1 MRCER
6 CKKTRPTTNS
16 RPDGQYVWR
25 LPEEH
30 QAEQMK
36 VRSQLPN
43 EIAKAQKKIT
53 GMKKR
58 REEVIGNYDGLQ
70 NANQMK
76 PPPDFSGFGSD

>member
-1 MRCER
+1 
-6 CKKTRPTTNS
+6 
-16 RPDGQYVWR
+16 
-25 LPEEH
+25 
-30 QAEQMK
+30 MK